1 MRDDQHKFL
10 MLLGRLPAR
19 LNVEQTAWVLN
30 CQAHD
35 IPNLVSA
42 KLLKPLGNP
51 PQNGTKYFATKEV
64 LELAHDDK
72 WLHRIT
78 AAISQHWQKRN
89 AGKKEKPQSDSELL
103 LRSGN

>member
-64 LELAHDDK
+64 LEQTQDEK
-72 WLHRIT
+72 WLHRVT
-78 AAISQHWQKRN
+78 ATISQHWQKRN
-89 AGKKEKPQSDSELL
+89 ARKRDYAQAD
-103 LRSGN
+103 

>member
-10 MLLGRLPAR
+10 LLLGQSPAR
-19 LNVEQTAWVLN
+19 LNVEQVACVLN

-35 IPNLVSA
+35 VPVLISS

-64 LELAHDDK
+64 LELIQDEK
-72 WLHRIT
+72 WLHRVS
-78 AAISQHWQKRN
+78 AAIYQHWRERN
-89 AGKKEKPQSDSELL
+89 ANRKRQTGLAQQSEIL
-103 LRSGN
+103 N